1 MKFTLNEIPSYKE
14 KYCNNYSLA
23 ALNFS
28 EYENVAGFIFDE
40 LTSANDITVQF
51 CTDIDPATFSI
62 NGRSITV
69 THEEDA
75 ARIWYDGLESE
86 FTIYDFTNADA
97 GFCFY
102 KITNNTSGDIYY
114 SDLMCISKM
123 LPVGIN
129 SLRFYLRV
137 LLENNGFGESIW
149 IRIIGESVQVNGDI
163 FITDSLGAV
172 LISGPSSTIDYRIPA
187 GNKTISHLTDYDAA
201 WDEITGTIDLTA
213 EPPSIS
219 LDDSGRSSISG
230 TEDIIVTIQVDE
242 FERLA

>member
-75 ARIWYDGLESE
+75 ARIWYDGLASE
-86 FTIYDFTNADA
+86 FTFDDFTNADS
-97 GFCFY
+97 GYCFY

-129 SLRFYLRV
+129 SLQFYLKV

-163 FITDSLGAV
+163 FITDSLGGV
-172 LISGPSSTIDYRIPA
+172 LISVPSSTIDYRIPA
-187 GNKTISHLTDYDAA
+187 GNKTISYLTVNYDAA

-213 EPPSIS
+213 EPPSII
-219 LDDSGRSSISG
+219 DVSGRSSISG